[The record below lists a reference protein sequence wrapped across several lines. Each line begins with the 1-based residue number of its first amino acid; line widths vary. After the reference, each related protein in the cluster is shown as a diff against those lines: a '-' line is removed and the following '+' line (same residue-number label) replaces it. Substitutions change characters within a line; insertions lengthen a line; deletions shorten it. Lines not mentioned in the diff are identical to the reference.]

1 MKQTKIS
8 RRSFLL
14 GLGAVS
20 TAALLAACGSNG
32 SADASKGA
40 ASSAP
45 AASAA
50 ASGDKSADKADGDA
64 AEVKTIE
71 SGKLIMAT
79 NAQFPPYEM
88 VADGDGVNGTG
99 FEGIDIEIAA
109 AIAEK
114 LGLEL
119 QVDDMDFDAALTAVQ
134 QGKCDLVLAGLTY
147 TDERAQLMTFSDSYA
162 QGVQAIIVKEGS
174 AIASPDDLANAG
186 MIGTQRGTTGYIYC
200 TDDFGEDH
208 VAAYDNG
215 AAAVQALM
223 NGQVDAVVI
232 DKMPA
237 ETFAAENDGLKVLD
251 TAYTTEDY
259 CAAMNKDNEA
269 LTKEVNVVL
278 AELKADGTLDQI
290 VAKYIN
296 AN

>member
-1 MKQTKIS
+1 MKK
-8 RRSFLL
+8 LL
-14 GLGAVS
+14 SLLL
-20 TAALLAACGSNG
+20 AASMCVVLLAACGSNG

-50 ASGDKSADKADGDA
+50 ASGDKADGDA

-99 FEGIDIEIAA
+99 FDGIDIEIAA

-114 LGLEL
+114 LDLEL

-162 QGVQAIIVKEGS
+162 QGVQAIIVKDGS
-174 AIASPDDLANAG
+174 DIATADDLANAG
-186 MIGTQRGTTGYIYC
+186 MIGTQRGTIGYLYC

-208 VAAYDNG
+208 VAAYDSG
-215 AAAVQALM
+215 AAAVQALL

-259 CAAMNKDNEA
+259 CAAVAKDNEA
-269 LTKEVNVVL
+269 LVKEVNAVL

>member
-1 MKQTKIS
+1 MKK
-8 RRSFLL
+8 LL
-14 GLGAVS
+14 SLLLATSMCVV
-20 TAALLAACGSNG
+20 LLAACGSNG

-50 ASGDKSADKADGDA
+50 ASGDKADGDA

-99 FEGIDIEIAA
+99 FDGIDIEIAA

-147 TDERAQLMTFSDSYA
+147 NEERAQLMTFSDSYA
-162 QGVQAIIVKEGS
+162 QGVQAIIVKDGS
-174 AIASPDDLANAG
+174 DIATADDLANAG
-186 MIGTQRGTTGYIYC
+186 MIGTQRGTTGYLYC

-208 VAAYDNG
+208 VAAYDSG
-215 AAAVQALM
+215 AAAVQALL

-259 CAAMNKDNEA
+259 CAAVAKDNEA
-269 LTKEVNVVL
+269 LVKEVNVVL

>member
-1 MKQTKIS
+1 MKK
-8 RRSFLL
+8 LL
-14 GLGAVS
+14 SLLL
-20 TAALLAACGSNG
+20 AASMCVVLLAACGSNG

-50 ASGDKSADKADGDA
+50 ASGDKADGDA

-200 TDDFGEDH
+200 TDDFGENH

>member
-1 MKQTKIS
+1 MKKIS
-8 RRSFLL
+8 RRSFLAAA
-14 GLGAVS
+14 GLSV
-20 TAALLAACGSNG
+20 AALALTACGG
-32 SADASKGA
+32 SSSSVASSVASSA
-40 ASSAP
+40 ASSE
-45 AASAA
+45 AASTSAA
-50 ASGDKSADKADGDA
+50 AGELTTVEA
-64 AEVKTIE
+64 
-71 SGKLIMAT
+71 GKLTMAT
-79 NAQFPPYEM
+79 NATFPPYEM
-88 VADGDGVNGTG
+88 TTDAGDI
-99 FEGIDIEIAA
+99 EGIDVETAQ
-109 AIAEK
+109 AIADK

-119 QVDDMDFDAALTAVQ
+119 QIDDMDFDAALTAVQ

-147 TDERAQLMTFSDSYA
+147 NEERAQLMTFSDSYA
-162 QGVQAIIVKEGS
+162 QGVQAIIVKDGS
-174 AIASPDDLANAG
+174 DIATADDLANAG
-186 MIGTQRGTTGYIYC
+186 MIGTQRGTTGYLYC

-208 VAAYDNG
+208 VAAYDSG
-215 AAAVQALM
+215 AAAVQALL

-259 CAAMNKDNEA
+259 CAAVAKDNEA
-269 LTKEVNVVL
+269 LVKEVNAVL

>member
-1 MKQTKIS
+1 MKK
-8 RRSFLL
+8 LL
-14 GLGAVS
+14 SLLL
-20 TAALLAACGSNG
+20 AASMCVVLLAACGSNS

-50 ASGDKSADKADGDA
+50 ASGDKADGDA

-134 QGKCDLVLAGLTY
+134 QGKCDFVLAGLTY
-147 TDERAQLMTFSDSYA
+147 TDDRAQLMTFSDSYA
-162 QGVQAIIVKEGS
+162 QGVQAIIVKEDS
-174 AIASPDDLANAG
+174 AIASPDDLANAA
-186 MIGTQRGTTGYIYC
+186 MIGTQRGTTGYLYC

-208 VAAYDNG
+208 VAAYDSG
-215 AAAVQALM
+215 AAAVQALL

>member
-1 MKQTKIS
+1 MKK
-8 RRSFLL
+8 LL
-14 GLGAVS
+14 SLLL
-20 TAALLAACGSNG
+20 AASMCVVLLAACGSNG

-50 ASGDKSADKADGDA
+50 ASGDKADGDA

-99 FEGIDIEIAA
+99 FDGIDIEIAA

-147 TDERAQLMTFSDSYA
+147 NEERAQLMTFSDSYA
-162 QGVQAIIVKEGS
+162 QGVQAIIVKDGS
-174 AIASPDDLANAG
+174 DIATADDLANAG
-186 MIGTQRGTTGYIYC
+186 MIGTQRGTTGYLYC

-208 VAAYDNG
+208 VAAYDSG
-215 AAAVQALM
+215 AAAVQALL

-259 CAAMNKDNEA
+259 CAAVAKDNEA
-269 LTKEVNVVL
+269 LVKEVNVVL

>member
-1 MKQTKIS
+1 
-8 RRSFLL
+8 
-14 GLGAVS
+14 
-20 TAALLAACGSNG
+20 
-32 SADASKGA
+32 
-40 ASSAP
+40 
-45 AASAA
+45 
-50 ASGDKSADKADGDA
+50 
-64 AEVKTIE
+64 
-71 SGKLIMAT
+71 MAT

-99 FEGIDIEIAA
+99 FDGIDIEIAA

-147 TDERAQLMTFSDSYA
+147 NEERAQLMTFSDSYA
-162 QGVQAIIVKEGS
+162 QGVQAIIVKDGS
-174 AIASPDDLANAG
+174 DIATADDLANAG
-186 MIGTQRGTTGYIYC
+186 MIGTQRGTTGYLYC

-208 VAAYDNG
+208 VAAYDSG
-215 AAAVQALM
+215 AAAVQALL

-259 CAAMNKDNEA
+259 CAAVAKDNEA
-269 LTKEVNVVL
+269 LVKEVNAVL

>member
-1 MKQTKIS
+1 MKK
-8 RRSFLL
+8 LL
-14 GLGAVS
+14 SLLL
-20 TAALLAACGSNG
+20 AASMCVVLLAACGSNG

-134 QGKCDLVLAGLTY
+134 QGKCDFVLAGLTY

-162 QGVQAIIVKEGS
+162 QGVQAIIVKEDS

-186 MIGTQRGTTGYIYC
+186 MIGTQRGTTGYLYC

-208 VAAYDNG
+208 VAAYDSG
-215 AAAVQALM
+215 AAAVQALL

>member
-1 MKQTKIS
+1 MC
-8 RRSFLL
+8 
-14 GLGAVS
+14 VV
-20 TAALLAACGSNG
+20 LLAACGSNG

-50 ASGDKSADKADGDA
+50 ASGDKADGDA

-99 FEGIDIEIAA
+99 FDGIDIEIAA

-134 QGKCDLVLAGLTY
+134 QGKCDFVLAGLTY
-147 TDERAQLMTFSDSYA
+147 NEERAQLMTFSDSYA
-162 QGVQAIIVKEGS
+162 QGVQAIIVKDGS
-174 AIASPDDLANAG
+174 DIATADDLANAG
-186 MIGTQRGTTGYIYC
+186 MIGTQRGTTGYLYC

-208 VAAYDNG
+208 VAAYDSG
-215 AAAVQALM
+215 AAAVQALL

-259 CAAMNKDNEA
+259 CAAVAKDNEA
-269 LTKEVNVVL
+269 LVKEVNAVL

>member
-1 MKQTKIS
+1 MKK
-8 RRSFLL
+8 LL
-14 GLGAVS
+14 TL
-20 TAALLAACGSNG
+20 ALAMLMVLSLAACGSTGSTGSTNSTNSSNG
-32 SADASKGA
+32 AGSTNE
-40 ASSAP
+40 
-45 AASAA
+45 
-50 ASGDKSADKADGDA
+50 GDA
-64 AEVKTIE
+64 TFTTVED
-71 SGKLIMAT
+71 GKLIMAT
-79 NAQFPPYEM
+79 NCQFPPYEM

-99 FEGIDIEIAA
+99 FDGIDIEIAA

-114 LGLEL
+114 LDLEL
-119 QVDDMDFDAALTAVQ
+119 QVDDMDCDAALTAVQ
-134 QGKCDLVLAGLTY
+134 QGKCDFVLAGLTY

-162 QGVQAIIVKEGS
+162 QGVQAIIVKDGS
-174 AIASPDDLANAG
+174 DIATADDLANAG
-186 MIGTQRGTTGYIYC
+186 MIGTQRGTTGYLYC

-208 VAAYDNG
+208 VAAYDSG
-215 AAAVQALM
+215 AAAVQALL

-259 CAAMNKDNEA
+259 CAAVAKDNEA
-269 LTKEVNVVL
+269 LVKEVNAVL

>member
-1 MKQTKIS
+1 MKK
-8 RRSFLL
+8 LL
-14 GLGAVS
+14 SLLL
-20 TAALLAACGSNG
+20 AASMCVVLLAACGSNG

-50 ASGDKSADKADGDA
+50 ASGDKADGDA

-232 DKMPA
+232 DKLPA

>member
-1 MKQTKIS
+1 MKKIVS
-8 RRSFLL
+8 LL
-14 GLGAVS
+14 LALS
-20 TAALLAACGSNG
+20 MCFALLTACGSTASNG
-32 SADASKGA
+32 STA
-40 ASSAP
+40 
-45 AASAA
+45 
-50 ASGDKSADKADGDA
+50 DKSASGSSDSASS
-64 AEVKTIE
+64 EVTTIE

-88 VADGDGVNGTG
+88 VADGEGVDGTG
-99 FEGIDIEIAA
+99 FEGIDVEIAS

-119 QVDDMDFDAALTAVQ
+119 QIDDMDFDAALTAVQ
-134 QGKCDLVLAGLTY
+134 QGKCDIVLAGLTY
-147 TDERAQLMTFSDSYA
+147 TDERAELMAFSDSYA

-174 AIASPDDLANAG
+174 AIAGPDDLANAS
-186 MIGTQRGTTGYIYC
+186 MIGTQRGTTGYLYC
-200 TDDFGEDH
+200 SDDFGDDH

-237 ETFAAENDGLKVLD
+237 ETFVSENDGLKLLN

-259 CAAMNKDNEA
+259 CAAMNLNNEA
-269 LTKEVNVVL
+269 LVKEVNVVL
-278 AELKADGTLDQI
+278 AELQADGTLDSI

-296 AN
+296 AD

>member
-1 MKQTKIS
+1 MKK
-8 RRSFLL
+8 LL
-14 GLGAVS
+14 SLLL
-20 TAALLAACGSNG
+20 AASMCVVLLAACGSNG

-50 ASGDKSADKADGDA
+50 ASGDKADGDA

-99 FEGIDIEIAA
+99 FDGIDIEIAA

-134 QGKCDLVLAGLTY
+134 QGKCDFVLAGLTY
-147 TDERAQLMTFSDSYA
+147 NEERAQLMTFSDSYA
-162 QGVQAIIVKEGS
+162 QGVQAIIVKDGS
-174 AIASPDDLANAG
+174 DIATADDLANAG
-186 MIGTQRGTTGYIYC
+186 MIGTQRGTTGYLYC

-208 VAAYDNG
+208 VAAYDSG
-215 AAAVQALM
+215 AAAVQALL

-259 CAAMNKDNEA
+259 CAAVAKDNEA
-269 LTKEVNVVL
+269 LVKEVNAVL

>member
-1 MKQTKIS
+1 MKK
-8 RRSFLL
+8 LL
-14 GLGAVS
+14 SLLL
-20 TAALLAACGSNG
+20 AASMCVVLLAACGSNG

-50 ASGDKSADKADGDA
+50 ASAAASGDKADGDA

-99 FEGIDIEIAA
+99 FDGIDIEIAA

-147 TDERAQLMTFSDSYA
+147 NEERAQLMTFSDSYA
-162 QGVQAIIVKEGS
+162 QGVQAIIVKDGS
-174 AIASPDDLANAG
+174 DIATADDLANAG
-186 MIGTQRGTTGYIYC
+186 MIGTQRGTTGYLYC

-208 VAAYDNG
+208 VAAYDSG
-215 AAAVQALM
+215 AAAVQALL

-259 CAAMNKDNEA
+259 CAAVAKDNEA
-269 LTKEVNVVL
+269 LVKEVNVVL

>member
-1 MKQTKIS
+1 MKK
-8 RRSFLL
+8 LL
-14 GLGAVS
+14 SLLL
-20 TAALLAACGSNG
+20 AASMCVVLLAACGSNG

-50 ASGDKSADKADGDA
+50 ASGDKADGDA

-99 FEGIDIEIAA
+99 FDGIDIEIAA

-147 TDERAQLMTFSDSYA
+147 NEERAQLMTFSDSYA
-162 QGVQAIIVKEGS
+162 QGVQAIIVKDGS
-174 AIASPDDLANAG
+174 DIATADDLANAG
-186 MIGTQRGTTGYIYC
+186 MIGTQRGTTGYLYC

-208 VAAYDNG
+208 VAAYDSG
-215 AAAVQALM
+215 AAAVQALL

-237 ETFAAENDGLKVLD
+237 ETFAAENEGLKVLD
-251 TAYTTEDY
+251 TAYAVEDY
-259 CAAMNKDNEA
+259 AAAFAKGSELTEPFNKA
-269 LTKEVNVVL
+269 LE
-278 AELKADGTLDQI
+278 ELIADGTVQKI
-290 VAKYIN
+290 VDKYIS

>member
-1 MKQTKIS
+1 MKK
-8 RRSFLL
+8 LL
-14 GLGAVS
+14 SLLL
-20 TAALLAACGSNG
+20 AASMCVVLLAACGSNG

-50 ASGDKSADKADGDA
+50 ASGDKADGDA

-99 FEGIDIEIAA
+99 FDGIDIEIAA

-147 TDERAQLMTFSDSYA
+147 NEERAQLMTFSDSYA
-162 QGVQAIIVKEGS
+162 QGVQAIIVKDGS
-174 AIASPDDLANAG
+174 ESLPPTIWP
-186 MIGTQRGTTGYIYC
+186 
-200 TDDFGEDH
+200 
-208 VAAYDNG
+208 
-215 AAAVQALM
+215 
-223 NGQVDAVVI
+223 
-232 DKMPA
+232 MP
-237 ETFAAENDGLKVLD
+237 V
-251 TAYTTEDY
+251 
-259 CAAMNKDNEA
+259 
-269 LTKEVNVVL
+269 
-278 AELKADGTLDQI
+278 
-290 VAKYIN
+290 
-296 AN
+296 

>member
-1 MKQTKIS
+1 MKK
-8 RRSFLL
+8 LL
-14 GLGAVS
+14 SLLL
-20 TAALLAACGSNG
+20 AASMCVVLLAACGSNG

-186 MIGTQRGTTGYIYC
+186 MIGTQRGTTGYLYC

-208 VAAYDNG
+208 VAAYDSG

>member
-1 MKQTKIS
+1 MKK
-8 RRSFLL
+8 LL
-14 GLGAVS
+14 SLLL
-20 TAALLAACGSNG
+20 AASMCVVLLAACGSNG

-50 ASGDKSADKADGDA
+50 ASGDKADGDA

-88 VADGDGVNGTG
+88 VPDGDGVNGTG

-162 QGVQAIIVKEGS
+162 QGVQAIIVKEDS

-186 MIGTQRGTTGYIYC
+186 MIGTQRGTTGYLYC

-208 VAAYDNG
+208 VAAYDSG

>member
-1 MKQTKIS
+1 MKK
-8 RRSFLL
+8 LL
-14 GLGAVS
+14 SLLL
-20 TAALLAACGSNG
+20 AASMCVVLLAACGSNG

-50 ASGDKSADKADGDA
+50 ASGDKADGDA

-200 TDDFGEDH
+200 SDDFGEDH

-232 DKMPA
+232 DKLPA

>member
-1 MKQTKIS
+1 MKK
-8 RRSFLL
+8 LL
-14 GLGAVS
+14 SL
-20 TAALLAACGSNG
+20 LLAASMCVVLLASCGSNG

-50 ASGDKSADKADGDA
+50 ASGSGDKADGDA
-64 AEVKTIE
+64 AEIKTLE
-71 SGKLIMAT
+71 DGKLIMAT

-99 FEGIDIEIAA
+99 FEGIDVEIAA

-119 QVDDMDFDAALTAVQ
+119 QIDDMDFDAALTAVQ
-134 QGKCDLVLAGLTY
+134 QGKCDIVLAGLTY
-147 TDERAQLMTFSDSYA
+147 TDERAQLMAFSDSYA
-162 QGVQAIIVKEGS
+162 QGVQAIIVKDGS
-174 AIASPDDLANAG
+174 DIATPDDLANAD
-186 MIGTQRGTTGYIYC
+186 MIGTQRGTTGYLYC

-215 AAAVQALM
+215 AAAVQALL

-237 ETFAAENDGLKVLD
+237 ETFASENDGLKVLD

-269 LTKEVNVVL
+269 LVKEVNVVL
-278 AELKADGTLDQI
+278 AELQADGTLDQI

-296 AN
+296 AD

>member
-1 MKQTKIS
+1 MKK
-8 RRSFLL
+8 LL
-14 GLGAVS
+14 SLLL
-20 TAALLAACGSNG
+20 AASMCVVLLAACGSNG
-32 SADASKGA
+32 SADANKGA

-50 ASGDKSADKADGDA
+50 ASGDKADGDA

-99 FEGIDIEIAA
+99 FDGIDIEIAA
-109 AIAEK
+109 AIAGK

-134 QGKCDLVLAGLTY
+134 QGKCDFVLAGLTY
-147 TDERAQLMTFSDSYA
+147 NEERAQLMTFSDSYA
-162 QGVQAIIVKEGS
+162 QGVQAIIVKDGS
-174 AIASPDDLANAG
+174 DIATADDLANAG
-186 MIGTQRGTTGYIYC
+186 MIGTQRGTTGYLYC

-208 VAAYDNG
+208 VAAYDSG
-215 AAAVQALM
+215 AAAVQALL

-259 CAAMNKDNEA
+259 CAAVAKDNEA
-269 LTKEVNVVL
+269 LVKEVNVVL

>member
-1 MKQTKIS
+1 MKK
-8 RRSFLL
+8 LL
-14 GLGAVS
+14 SLLL
-20 TAALLAACGSNG
+20 AASMCVVLLAACGSNG

-50 ASGDKSADKADGDA
+50 ASGDKADGDA

-99 FEGIDIEIAA
+99 FDGIDIEIAA

-119 QVDDMDFDAALTAVQ
+119 QIDDMDFDAALTAVQ
-134 QGKCDLVLAGLTY
+134 QGKCDFVLAGLTY
-147 TDERAQLMTFSDSYA
+147 NEERAQLMTFSDSYA
-162 QGVQAIIVKEGS
+162 QGVQAIIVKDGS
-174 AIASPDDLANAG
+174 DIATADDLANAG
-186 MIGTQRGTTGYIYC
+186 MIGTQRGTTGYLYC

-208 VAAYDNG
+208 VAAYDSG
-215 AAAVQALM
+215 AAAVQALL

-259 CAAMNKDNEA
+259 CAAVAKDNEA
-269 LTKEVNVVL
+269 LVKEVNAVL

>member
-1 MKQTKIS
+1 MKK
-8 RRSFLL
+8 LL
-14 GLGAVS
+14 SLLL
-20 TAALLAACGSNG
+20 AASMCVVLLAACGSNG

-50 ASGDKSADKADGDA
+50 ASGDKADGDA

-88 VADGDGVNGTG
+88 VADGDGVDGTG

>member
-1 MKQTKIS
+1 MKK
-8 RRSFLL
+8 LL
-14 GLGAVS
+14 SLLL
-20 TAALLAACGSNG
+20 AASMCVVLLAACGSNG
-32 SADASKGA
+32 SADAGKGA

-99 FEGIDIEIAA
+99 FEGIDVEIAA

-119 QVDDMDFDAALTAVQ
+119 QIDDMDFDAALTAVQ
-134 QGKCDLVLAGLTY
+134 QGKCDIVLAGLTY
-147 TDERAQLMTFSDSYA
+147 TDERAQLMSFSDSYA
-162 QGVQAIIVKEGS
+162 QGVQAIIVKDGS
-174 AIASPDDLANAG
+174 SITGPDDLANAA

-215 AAAVQALM
+215 AAAVQALQ

-269 LTKEVNVVL
+269 LTKEVNKVL

-296 AN
+296 AQ

>member
-1 MKQTKIS
+1 MKK
-8 RRSFLL
+8 LL
-14 GLGAVS
+14 SLLL
-20 TAALLAACGSNG
+20 AASMCVVLLAACGSNG

-50 ASGDKSADKADGDA
+50 ASGDKADGDA

-99 FEGIDIEIAA
+99 FEGIDIEIAT

-174 AIASPDDLANAG
+174 AIASPDDLANAA
-186 MIGTQRGTTGYIYC
+186 MIGTQRGTTGYLYC

-208 VAAYDNG
+208 VAAYDSG
-215 AAAVQALM
+215 AAAVQALL

>member
-1 MKQTKIS
+1 MKK
-8 RRSFLL
+8 LL
-14 GLGAVS
+14 SLLL
-20 TAALLAACGSNG
+20 AASMCVVLLAACGSNG

-50 ASGDKSADKADGDA
+50 ASGDKADGDA

-99 FEGIDIEIAA
+99 FEGIDIEIAT

-174 AIASPDDLANAG
+174 AIASPDDLANAA
-186 MIGTQRGTTGYIYC
+186 MIGTQRGTTGYLYC

-208 VAAYDNG
+208 VAAYDSG
-215 AAAVQALM
+215 AAAVQALL

-232 DKMPA
+232 DKIPA

>member
-1 MKQTKIS
+1 MKK
-8 RRSFLL
+8 LL
-14 GLGAVS
+14 SLLL
-20 TAALLAACGSNG
+20 AASMCVVLLAACGSNG

-50 ASGDKSADKADGDA
+50 ASGDKADGDA

-79 NAQFPPYEM
+79 NAQFPSYEM

-99 FEGIDIEIAA
+99 FDGIDIEIAA

-134 QGKCDLVLAGLTY
+134 QGKCDFVLAGLTY

-162 QGVQAIIVKEGS
+162 QGVQAIIVKEDS
-174 AIASPDDLANAG
+174 AIASPDDLANAA
-186 MIGTQRGTTGYIYC
+186 MIGTQRGTTGYLYC

-208 VAAYDNG
+208 VAAYDSG
-215 AAAVQALM
+215 AAAVQALL

-259 CAAMNKDNEA
+259 CAAVAKDNEA
-269 LTKEVNVVL
+269 LVKEVNAVL

>member
-1 MKQTKIS
+1 MKK
-8 RRSFLL
+8 LL
-14 GLGAVS
+14 SLLL
-20 TAALLAACGSNG
+20 AASMCVVLLAACGSNG
-32 SADASKGA
+32 SADAGKGA

-134 QGKCDLVLAGLTY
+134 QGKCDIVLAGLTY
-147 TDERAQLMTFSDSYA
+147 TDERAQLMSFSDSYA
-162 QGVQAIIVKEGS
+162 QGVQAIIVKDGS
-174 AIASPDDLANAG
+174 SITGPDDLANAA

-215 AAAVQALM
+215 AAAVQALQ

-251 TAYTTEDY
+251 TAYTTENY

-269 LTKEVNVVL
+269 LTKEVNKVL

-296 AN
+296 AQ

>member
-1 MKQTKIS
+1 MKK
-8 RRSFLL
+8 LL
-14 GLGAVS
+14 SLLL
-20 TAALLAACGSNG
+20 AASMCVVLLAACGSNG

-50 ASGDKSADKADGDA
+50 ASGDKADGDA

-99 FEGIDIEIAA
+99 FDGIDIEIAA

-114 LGLEL
+114 LDLEL

-134 QGKCDLVLAGLTY
+134 QGKCDFVLAGLTY
-147 TDERAQLMTFSDSYA
+147 NEERAQLMTFSDSYA
-162 QGVQAIIVKEGS
+162 QGVQAIIVKDGS
-174 AIASPDDLANAG
+174 DIATADDLANAA
-186 MIGTQRGTTGYIYC
+186 MIGTQRGTTGYLYC

-208 VAAYDNG
+208 VAAYDSG
-215 AAAVQALM
+215 AAAVQALL

-259 CAAMNKDNEA
+259 CAAVAKDNEA
-269 LTKEVNVVL
+269 LVKEVNAVL

>member
-1 MKQTKIS
+1 MKKLTA
-8 RRSFLL
+8 LL
-14 GLGAVS
+14 MG
-20 TAALLAACGSNG
+20 TAMVLSLAACGG
-32 SADASKGA
+32 SASSA
-40 ASSAP
+40 ASSE
-45 AASAA
+45 AASSEAASSEETSEAA
-50 ASGDKSADKADGDA
+50 AEETTDEA
-64 AEVKTIE
+64 AGEVTTVNA
-71 SGKLIMAT
+71 GKLTMST
-79 NAQFPPYEM
+79 NAAFPPYEM
-88 VADGDGVNGTG
+88 TTDSGDL
-99 FEGIDIEIAA
+99 EGIDIEVAG

-147 TDERAQLMTFSDSYA
+147 NEERAQLMTFSDSYA
-162 QGVQAIIVKEGS
+162 QGVQAIIVKDGS
-174 AIASPDDLANAG
+174 DIATADDLANAG
-186 MIGTQRGTTGYIYC
+186 MIGTQRGTTGYLYC

-208 VAAYDNG
+208 VAAYDSG
-215 AAAVQALM
+215 AAAVQALL

-259 CAAMNKDNEA
+259 CAAVAKDNEA
-269 LTKEVNVVL
+269 LVKEVNAVL

>member
-1 MKQTKIS
+1 MKK
-8 RRSFLL
+8 LL
-14 GLGAVS
+14 SL
-20 TAALLAACGSNG
+20 LLAASMCVVLLASCGSNG

-50 ASGDKSADKADGDA
+50 ASGSGDKADGDA
-64 AEVKTIE
+64 AEIKTLE
-71 SGKLIMAT
+71 DGKLIMAT

-99 FEGIDIEIAA
+99 FEGIDVEIAA

-119 QVDDMDFDAALTAVQ
+119 QIDDMDFDAALTAVQ
-134 QGKCDLVLAGLTY
+134 QGKCDIVLAGLTY
-147 TDERAQLMTFSDSYA
+147 TDERAQLMAFSDSYA
-162 QGVQAIIVKEGS
+162 QGVQVIIVKDGS
-174 AIASPDDLANAG
+174 DIATPDDLANAG
-186 MIGTQRGTTGYIYC
+186 MIGTQRGTTGYLYC

-215 AAAVQALM
+215 AAAVQALL

-237 ETFAAENDGLKVLD
+237 ETFASENDGLKVLD
-251 TAYTTEDY
+251 TADTTEDY

-269 LTKEVNVVL
+269 LVKEVNVVL
-278 AELKADGTLDQI
+278 AELQADGTLDQI

-296 AN
+296 AD

>member
-1 MKQTKIS
+1 
-8 RRSFLL
+8 
-14 GLGAVS
+14 
-20 TAALLAACGSNG
+20 
-32 SADASKGA
+32 
-40 ASSAP
+40 
-45 AASAA
+45 
-50 ASGDKSADKADGDA
+50 
-64 AEVKTIE
+64 
-71 SGKLIMAT
+71 
-79 NAQFPPYEM
+79 
-88 VADGDGVNGTG
+88 
-99 FEGIDIEIAA
+99 
-109 AIAEK
+109 
-114 LGLEL
+114 
-119 QVDDMDFDAALTAVQ
+119 MDFDAALTAVQ
-134 QGKCDLVLAGLTY
+134 QGKCDFVLAGLTY

-162 QGVQAIIVKEGS
+162 QGVQAIIVKEDS
-174 AIASPDDLANAG
+174 AIASPDDLANAA
-186 MIGTQRGTTGYIYC
+186 MIGTQRGTTGYLYC

-208 VAAYDNG
+208 VAAYDSG
-215 AAAVQALM
+215 AAAVQALL